1 MVDSIQK
8 YSLMIGEREVEF
20 ETGKLAKSAAAS
32 VTVKCGDTVIIVS
45 TVCTDK
51 PRPGIDFF
59 PLLVDYEEKLYCM
72 GKIPGSFTRKE
83 GRATDKQILI
93 SRLIDRPIRPLFP
106 KGYRND
112 VQIVA
117 ATLSSDE
124 QVQPDTLVVLGSSLA
139 LTLAEKIPFEGP
151 IGAVRVGEVD
161 GQFIVNPTFQQSLKS
176 DLDIVVAGTEDSV
189 IMVEAGCNFVPEEKI
204 LQAVELAQQE
214 IKKQVLAQ
222 KAFAAQCG
230 VVKQAFVDPFDT
242 SQIKALV
249 YETAKDK
256 VYEAYHQFDRET
268 RRSILDAAKAEIKEK
283 VAALPEDHSIKTLLA
298 EAGLDFVGEEFKSL
312 EKKIMR
318 AMIVDEQVRADGRK
332 TNEIRPISSEVGLLP
347 RTHGTGLFTRGQT
360 QVLSIATL
368 AGPGLAQ
375 SLEGIDP
382 QKDKRYMHS
391 YNFPGYSVGEVKP
404 QRGAGRREIGHGA
417 LAERALLPALPSKED
432 FPYVIRVVS
441 EVLESNG
448 STSMASTCGSTLALM
463 DAGVPLKRI
472 VAGVAM
478 GLVKEADKAVVLTDI
493 QGIEDFLGDMDFKV
507 TGDKEG
513 ITALQMDMKITGID
527 FNLLKKAIDD
537 AREGRLFILGKMME
551 TISTPKDDLSK
562 WAPRIE
568 TVMVDPD
575 TIGGLIGP
583 GGKTIKGIIEETG
596 ADINIQDD
604 GTVTI
609 TSSEADMMRLTI
621 SRIKGLTFKVQE
633 GMVIKGKVTRI
644 LPIGAFVEMAPGK
657 DGLVHISK
665 LANQRVNRVED
676 VVNLGDEVYIKIIG
690 IDDRGR
696 VNLSIKD
703 VTEEDKEKAIC
714 N

>member
-1 MVDSIQK
+1 MVDSIQN
-8 YSLMIGEREVEF
+8 YSLMIGDKLVEL
-20 ETGKLAKSAAAS
+20 ETGRLAKSASAS
-32 VTVKCGDTVIIVS
+32 VTVKCGDTVVLVS
-45 TVCTDK
+45 TVCSSQ

-59 PLLVDYEEKLYCM
+59 PLLVDYEEKLSCI
-72 GKIPGSFTRKE
+72 GKIPGSFMRKE
-83 GRATDKQILI
+83 GRASDKQILI

-106 KGYRND
+106 KGYKND

-117 ATLSSDE
+117 TTLSSD
-124 QVQPDTLVVLGSSLA
+124 QQIQPDTLAVFGASLA
-139 LTLAEKIPFEGP
+139 LTLAEKIPFKGP
-151 IGAVRVGEVD
+151 VGAVRISELE
-161 GQFIVNPTFQQSLKS
+161 GQFIVNPTFQQAEKS
-176 DLDIVVAGTEDSV
+176 DLDIVIAGTEDSV
-189 IMVEAGCNFVPEEKI
+189 IMVEAGCNFVSEEKI
-204 LQAVELAQQE
+204 LAAVQLAQQE
-214 IKKQVLAQ
+214 IKKQVQAQ
-222 KAFAAQCG
+222 KEFAKQCD
-230 VVKQAFVDPFDT
+230 VIKQEFVDPFDT
-242 SQIKALV
+242 SEIKALV
-249 YETAKDK
+249 AEVAKNK
-256 VYEAYHQFDRET
+256 IFEAYHQFDRDT
-268 RRSILDAAKAEIKEK
+268 RKALLDSAKAEIKEK
-283 VAALPEDHSIKTLLA
+283 IEALAEDHSIKVLL
-298 EAGLDFVGEEFKSL
+298 EESGLDFVGEEFKSL

-318 AMIVDEQVRADGRK
+318 AMIIDEQVRADGRK
-332 TNEIRPISSEVGLLP
+332 VNEIRPVTCQVGILP

-375 SLEGIDP
+375 ELEGVDP
-382 QKDKRYMHS
+382 QVKKEYMHN

-404 QRGAGRREIGHGA
+404 MRGPGRREIGHGA
-417 LAERALLPALPSKED
+417 LAERALLPALPSKEE
-432 FPYVIRVVS
+432 FPYVIRVIS

-448 STSMASTCGSTLALM
+448 STSMASTCGSSLALM

-472 VAGVAM
+472 VSGVAM
-478 GLVKEADKAVVLTDI
+478 GLIKEADKTAILTDI

-507 TGDKEG
+507 TGDKDG

-527 FNLLKKAIDD
+527 FETLTKALAD
-537 AREGRLFILGKMME
+537 AKEGRIFILNKMLE
-551 TISTPKDDLSK
+551 ALPAPKTELSK

-568 TVMVDPD
+568 TLMIDPD

-583 GGKTIKGIIEETG
+583 GGKTIKAIIEETG

-609 TSSEADMMRLTI
+609 TSLEHDMMELTKA
-621 SRIKGLTFKVQE
+621 RIKALTFKVQE
-633 GMVIKGKVTRI
+633 GMIIRGRITRI

-676 VVNLGDEVYIKIIG
+676 VVNIGDEVYVKIIG
-690 IDDRGR
+690 VDDRGR

-703 VTEEDKEKAIC
+703 VTEEDKTKAIC